1 MKATALLLFFATI
14 AVISALPGFSDKICT
29 DYFDK
34 TDEDHQ
40 AFSKDF
46 CRSLGITSSGD
57 KCCYIKYKNKD
68 GYYYYNCV
76 QVTMAEFY
84 NIKEYRDNLENQKSW
99 DIKSIECDSSSYLY
113 ASLLLLL
120 VFLF

>member
-1 MKATALLLFFATI
+1 MKVTILLFFATLV
-14 AVISALPGFSDKICT
+14 VISFSLPGFSDKICT
-29 DYFDK
+29 DFYNK
-34 TDEDHQ
+34 TEENYQ

-46 CRSLGITSSGD
+46 CRTLGLTNDGE
-57 KCCYIKYKNKD
+57 KCCYIKYKIGDK
-68 GYYYYNCV
+68 YYFNCI

-84 NIKEYRDNLENQKSW
+84 NIKEYKNALEASKSW

-113 ASLLLLL
+113 GSLLLLL